1 MRLSVATRAKI
12 ALTTA
17 IAIAAAYYATADPPR
32 AFYILHRHADAI
44 RAVLADELPETADPR
59 RASILWVD
67 GVGARALRGAP
78 SPPWQRISRLDGV
91 MANQSLMDYCS
102 PSSNGD
108 IFRDVIDDE
117 TTMLDAIAWDDDEG
131 GNVTTAR

>member
-1 MRLSVATRAKI
+1 
-12 ALTTA
+12 
-17 IAIAAAYYATADPPR
+17 
-32 AFYILHRHADAI
+32 
-44 RAVLADELPETADPR
+44 
-59 RASILWVD
+59 
-67 GVGARALRGAP
+67 
-78 SPPWQRISRLDGV
+78 

>member
-1 MRLSVATRAKI
+1 MHIGVHVGVQNTTLDAAVKRLRAQGVPYHMHPGGYGHQLGSVWTAGPG
-12 ALTTA
+12 ALG
-17 IAIAAAYYATADPPR
+17 
-32 AFYILHRHADAI
+32 F
-44 RAVLADELPETADPR
+44 ELQGKFD
-59 RASILWVD
+59 
-67 GVGARALRGAP
+67 
-78 SPPWQRISRLDGV
+78 LDGV
-91 MANQSLMDYCS
+91 MTNQSLMDYCS

>member
-44 RAVLADELPETADPR
+44 RAVLAEDVLSERSGRCLVKSCNLPL
-59 RASILWVD
+59 S
-67 GVGARALRGAP
+67 
-78 SPPWQRISRLDGV
+78 
-91 MANQSLMDYCS
+91 
-102 PSSNGD
+102 
-108 IFRDVIDDE
+108 
-117 TTMLDAIAWDDDEG
+117 G
-131 GNVTTAR
+131 G

>member
-1 MRLSVATRAKI
+1 MTEKVAELRTYDDSTAARVKALYHTMRCKQSVEHVQRMRRKYTGPG
-12 ALTTA
+12 ALG
-17 IAIAAAYYATADPPR
+17 
-32 AFYILHRHADAI
+32 F
-44 RAVLADELPETADPR
+44 ELQGKFD
-59 RASILWVD
+59 
-67 GVGARALRGAP
+67 
-78 SPPWQRISRLDGV
+78 LDGV

-131 GNVTTAR
+131 GNVTTTR